1 MSPTQYAWEALSNTM
16 RLYAESSARFH
27 YLMQVDQEEAVA
39 NLDRAFEAKLESF
52 HRLYDLTKSVPGFG
66 YFDHADTS
74 LMIVLRNALHHRDH
88 TLFTSWNRMMILDGG
103 VSGKAGAAY
112 LIGEYERQSERT
124 SRYPLP
130 LQDFYQRLS
139 HSSIRKPDTLRK
151 LWNDNLAFEQ
161 IADHAKREGYPT
173 NQVYVDVLPVFCSA
187 LKRVTSWMQTSE
199 VAPVGFDSATYVAH
213 FSRSLELDLRVPAF
227 KVVRIPSFL
236 ADIQAPDN

>member
-1 MSPTQYAWEALSNTM
+1 
-16 RLYAESSARFH
+16 
-27 YLMQVDQEEAVA
+27 
-39 NLDRAFEAKLESF
+39 
-52 HRLYDLTKSVPGFG
+52 
-66 YFDHADTS
+66 
-74 LMIVLRNALHHRDH
+74 
-88 TLFTSWNRMMILDGG
+88 MILDGG

-161 IADHAKREGYPT
+161 IADHAKRERYPT